1 MEGGCIMA
9 DINSEAKVAY
19 IFDGTTWRP
28 IAGAG
33 TVNPS
38 ADYQWTG
45 DHSYSSSSTVTF
57 ETVVKNKAG
66 INNFANPSARD
77 TALPNPVTGLVAFVE
92 QAADGAT
99 INDIQFYDGTR
110 WRSSNDSAILTV
122 PNVSANGYTL
132 VPADAGNSLKVSES
146 TGTTI
151 YIPENASNSF
161 KIGQKIEI
169 LRMGTGDVLIAPLTG
184 NVTLN
189 SKNGNRKIA
198 SQYSGAVLTKIDTN
212 SWLLIGDLTA

>member
-1 MEGGCIMA
+1 MEGSWLMA
-9 DINSEAKVAY
+9 NISSDAKVAY
-19 IFDGTTWRP
+19 LFDGTNWRP

-45 DHSYSSSSTVTF
+45 DHTYSSESVVTF

-66 INNFANPSARD
+66 INNFANPAARD
-77 TALPNPVTGLVAFVE
+77 LALSSPVTGLVAFVAQSE
-92 QAADGAT
+92 DGST

-110 WRSSNDSAILTV
+110 WRSSNDSAIL
-122 PNVSANGYTL
+122 VSPSIVANAYTL
-132 VPADAGNSLKVSES
+132 VPADAGNSLKI
-146 TGTTI
+146 TDATDTII

-161 KIGQKIEI
+161 KIGQKIEV
-169 LRMGTGDVLIAPLTG
+169 LRLGTGNVSIAPLTG
-184 NVTLN
+184 AVTLN

>member
-1 MEGGCIMA
+1 MA
-9 DINSEAKVAY
+9 DISTEAKVAY
-19 IFDGTTWRP
+19 IFDGTNWRP

-45 DHSYSSSSTVTF
+45 DHLYSSASTVTF

-66 INNFANPSARD
+66 INNFASPSTRD
-77 TALPNPVTGLVAFVE
+77 AALPNPVTGLVAFVE
-92 QAADGAT
+92 QASDGST

-110 WRSSNDSAILTV
+110 WRSSNDSAILTI
-122 PNVSANGYTL
+122 PSISANAYTL
-132 VPADAGNSLKVSES
+132 VASDAGNSLKVSES
-146 TGTTI
+146 TDTTI
-151 YIPENASNSF
+151 YIPENAVNSF

-169 LRMGTGDVLIAPLTG
+169 LRMGTGNVSIAPISG
-184 NVTLN
+184 SVTLN

>member
-1 MEGGCIMA
+1 MA
-9 DINSEAKVAY
+9 DISTEAKVAY
-19 IFDGTTWRP
+19 IFDGTNWRP

-57 ETVVKNKAG
+57 ETVVKDKAG
-66 INNFANPSARD
+66 INNFANPSTRD
-77 TALPNPVTGLVAFVE
+77 AALPNPVTGLVAFVA
-92 QAADGAT
+92 QASDGST

-110 WRSSNDSAILTV
+110 WRSSNDSAILTL
-122 PNVSANGYTL
+122 PSISANAYTL
-132 VPADAGNSLKVSES
+132 VAADAGNSLKVSES
-146 TGTTI
+146 TDTTI
-151 YIPENASNSF
+151 YIPENSANSF
-161 KIGQKIEI
+161 KIGQKIEV
-169 LRMGTGDVLIAPLTG
+169 LRMGTGNVSIAPISG
-184 NVTLN
+184 AVTLN